1 MSTAK
6 EEGINRNSGLKL
18 QQLTTLYSMLNP
30 RLYNSQRFYDAWRN
44 VILFHEHTWGAF
56 NSITAPDLPFVTDQ
70 WKVKRQFSLD
80 GNSLTNQLEK
90 DLLQPLTNPGSKKIE
105 VFNTSSWARSGVV
118 TIPATAEG
126 NSVEDARGN
135 KIPLQKLENGTMVFM
150 AKNIPALGSAVY
162 TIIKNKTLATTPFI
176 VTNNSIS
183 NGKITLTWDNKTGSI
198 THFTDNGTT
207 NYAGSYN
214 NQGLNSYWY
223 VPGSVPMKPNQTL
236 MYRLKYWKKVL

>member
-1 MSTAK
+1 
-6 EEGINRNSGLKL
+6 
-18 QQLTTLYSMLNP
+18 
-30 RLYNSQRFYDAWRN
+30 
-44 VILFHEHTWGAF
+44 
-56 NSITAPDLPFVTDQ
+56 
-70 WKVKRQFSLD
+70 
-80 GNSLTNQLEK
+80 
-90 DLLQPLTNPGSKKIE
+90 
-105 VFNTSSWARSGVV
+105 
-118 TIPATAEG
+118 
-126 NSVEDARGN
+126 
-135 KIPLQKLENGTMVFM
+135 MVFM

-223 VPGSVPMKPNQTL
+223 VPGSDPKEAKSNTEVQTKIL
-236 MYRLKYWKKVL
+236 ENGPVMVKVLLTAEAPGANKLERIITLYKDSDEALLENIVDKNLSELRSLSISVFRSIPVLKYYSRCRLWYYEIPYRSTTGI